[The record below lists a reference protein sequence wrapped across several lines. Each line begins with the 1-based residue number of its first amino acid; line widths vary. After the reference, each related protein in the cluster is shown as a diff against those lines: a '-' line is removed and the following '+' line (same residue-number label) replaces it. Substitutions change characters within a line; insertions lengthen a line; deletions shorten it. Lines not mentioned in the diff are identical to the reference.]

1 MLHPAYHFI
10 LRRCS
15 STSGSTRVD
24 MVGQD
29 WRLDSVAGNW
39 KRDRE
44 ALNTIAAI
52 EVMFLAIVDSPI
64 MIGMSERAR

>member
-1 MLHPAYHFI
+1 
-10 LRRCS
+10 
-15 STSGSTRVD
+15 

-29 WRLDSVAGNW
+29 WRLHSTAGNW

-44 ALNTIAAI
+44 TVRNTVAAI
-52 EVMFLAIVDSPI
+52 EVMLLAIVGTPI